1 MSSPSNTQTQRQEF
15 LKNQGVN
22 AKDQAVA
29 VFTIQQI
36 QQAVISKIDETCIRY
51 VRAWVPALRGHNPK
65 TFAKWLQAHDT
76 IFAAVLKQSEPIT
89 GWQHLTYALYQ
100 KTPEVKKAVK
110 VSFRAQPILGTGN
123 VKLELESQEIPFP
136 ANVKVA
142 SAD

>member
-1 MSSPSNTQTQRQEF
+1 MSSQSNAQTQRQEF

-22 AKDQAVA
+22 AKDQAIA

-36 QQAVISKIDETCIRY
+36 QQAVVGKIDETCIRY
-51 VRAWVPALRGHNPK
+51 LKLWVPALRGRNPK

-76 IFAAVLKQSEPIT
+76 IFAAVQKQSEPLV

-110 VSFRAQPILGTGN
+110 ISFRAQPILGTGN
-123 VKLELESQEIPFP
+123 VKLELESKEVPFP
-136 ANVKVA
+136 DNVKVI
-142 SAD
+142 STE